1 MIWYPLY
8 SFARVA
14 TTTRATY
21 NPRAACYL
29 SVTYRKLKWQTKT
42 RYTIP
47 HNNIYFPYEVMYMDK
62 LKRDTII
69 GLLFVLITGTLAHF
83 LYGWTGKNIVAGL
96 FTPVN
101 ESVWEHMKLI
111 FFPMLLLSSVA
122 IFLLKNQ
129 YPCISSAFYIGILI
143 GTALIPIL
151 FYAYTA
157 ILNTNYLFLD
167 IAVFFISA
175 ALAFFVSYKLTLSCK
190 GKPYTLL
197 SLLLVGVLFAC
208 FLIFTYQPPNV
219 PLFLE

>member
-1 MIWYPLY
+1 
-8 SFARVA
+8 
-14 TTTRATY
+14 
-21 NPRAACYL
+21 
-29 SVTYRKLKWQTKT
+29 
-42 RYTIP
+42 
-47 HNNIYFPYEVMYMDK
+47 MDK

-111 FFPMLLLSSVA
+111 FFPMLLFSSVA

-175 ALAFFVSYKLTLSCK
+175 ALAFFVYAFVPSSCWRSFC
-190 GKPYTLL
+190 LL
-197 SLLLVGVLFAC
+197 SYFYLPAAQRSPIFRIKKTLPVPRQNAFF
-208 FLIFTYQPPNV
+208 FLI
-219 PLFLE
+219 